1 MNCRSISMRGTSEK
15 QSLLYDSH
23 DSSTDSLSLFGNVL
37 DCAAYYLQNDEP
49 LNVKVRMVYNQLRR
63 AFVRLSP
70 DLQKIVG
77 VYFIAIHILLFFAIV
92 LQLCHCLFVF
102 GVGFF
107 KLFLWSYTGLKQ
119 IAILGGLHM

>member
-1 MNCRSISMRGTSEK
+1 MNSRSISMRGTGER

-23 DSSTDSLSLFGNVL
+23 DSSSDSLSLFVNVV
-37 DCAAYYLQNDEP
+37 DCGVYDLQNDEP
-49 LNVKVRMVYNQLRR
+49 LSVKVRMVYNHLRR

-92 LQLCHCLFVF
+92 LQL
-102 GVGFF
+102 
-107 KLFLWSYTGLKQ
+107 
-119 IAILGGLHM
+119 